1 MLEVIIEMREK
12 KKELKEK
19 RNKYWKIKIDEEK
32 EKIEEKAN

>member
-1 MLEVIIEMREK
+1 MLEVIIEMSYR

-19 RNKYWKIKIDEEK
+19 WKEYWKIKIDEEK